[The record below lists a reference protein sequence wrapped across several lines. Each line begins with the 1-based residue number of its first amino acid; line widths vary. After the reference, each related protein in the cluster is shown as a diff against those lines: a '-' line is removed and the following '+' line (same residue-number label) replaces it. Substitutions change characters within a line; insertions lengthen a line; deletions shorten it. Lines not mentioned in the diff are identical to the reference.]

1 MHATQHN
8 DPLAVCHKLIA
19 ASNLCKEG
27 QPAATRILFTVCVC
41 HSLELH
47 PTIVLHSYFWS
58 LYGIQLQVLGKMPQ
72 TELQN
77 FVNQLLAMQCILA
90 ASTEVKY
97 HQLWNTRYTQEMK
110 VVCASSGHII
120 SREDFFPHTVFV
132 IESTKNIHAN
142 IGWSHPR

>member
-8 DPLAVCHKLIA
+8 DPLAACHKLIA
-19 ASNLCKEG
+19 ALNLCKQG

-47 PTIVLHSYFWS
+47 PTIILHSYFWS

-72 TELQN
+72 TEFQD
-77 FVNQLLAMQCILA
+77 FVNHLLATQCILA

-97 HQLWNTRYTQEMK
+97 HQLWKTRYTEEMGK
-110 VVCASSGHII
+110 VVGASSGDI
-120 SREDFFPHTVFV
+120 
-132 IESTKNIHAN
+132 NN
-142 IGWSHPR
+142 Q